1 MNSSAAAQ
9 RRLAVV
15 LATDVAGYSRM
26 MSADED
32 GTVAFLNRNRDGFWL
47 PKIAEH
53 SGRLIDIAGDGML
66 IEFASAQNAVRFALE
81 LQEGMAERNRDRP
94 DQKKMLLRVGIHLAE
109 ILFDEKRIYGDGVNI
124 AARLEQIAEPGG
136 INASDSVV
144 REIDGKLPVEI
155 VHKGETQLKNIP
167 RPVKVFAI
175 EPAGRLSK
183 QPYFSVDRPAI
194 AVLPFASRSAD
205 PEQAYFADGFTEDL
219 IMELG
224 RWRWLM
230 VMARSSTAKYARQ
243 ATDVRTIGSELGVRY
258 VLEGSVRR
266 TGNKLRI
273 ASELIDAATGIQLW
287 SEHFDGAIDDMF
299 NISDDIVA
307 AVAAGDHALAAS
319 RQRRLVR
326 LLDAVRAPFSLFPAC
341 SAVLNARGI
350 PGSVAPRPL
359 QPLTPAQREQLLAL
373 PVVQELVAETAA
385 TPA

>member
-167 RPVKVFAI
+167 RPSRCS
-175 EPAGRLSK
+175 PSSR
-183 QPYFSVDRPAI
+183 PVDSRNSRI
-194 AVLPFASRSAD
+194 SRWTDRRSPF
-205 PEQAYFADGFTEDL
+205 
-219 IMELG
+219 
-224 RWRWLM
+224 
-230 VMARSSTAKYARQ
+230 
-243 ATDVRTIGSELGVRY
+243 
-258 VLEGSVRR
+258 
-266 TGNKLRI
+266 
-273 ASELIDAATGIQLW
+273 
-287 SEHFDGAIDDMF
+287 
-299 NISDDIVA
+299 
-307 AVAAGDHALAAS
+307 
-319 RQRRLVR
+319 
-326 LLDAVRAPFSLFPAC
+326 FP
-341 SAVLNARGI
+341 
-350 PGSVAPRPL
+350 
-359 QPLTPAQREQLLAL
+359 L
-373 PVVQELVAETAA
+373 PVVRRIRSRLTSPTASPK
-385 TPA
+385 T